1 MAHLDLEEQEQL
13 DQLKHYWKK
22 YGNAISWALTGVL
35 VLVAG
40 WNVYHYWQN
49 KQSAQAAALFD
60 QLAQS
65 AQAKDLDKTVRMA
78 HDLSDKFGSTA
89 YASQGNLLAAE
100 VLVDKGNLAG
110 ASTTLRAVVEHG
122 ADAGLQSVARLR
134 LATLQA
140 ENKSFDEAL
149 GTLQAAFPP
158 AFEAL
163 AADRRGDVLML
174 QNKPE
179 AAQAEYQK
187 AYAGLTERSEL
198 RRLVEVKLIALG
210 VKPTGAAS

>member
-13 DQLKHYWKK
+13 DQLKHFWKK

-100 VLVDKGNLAG
+100 VLVDKGTLAG